1 MTRHKISRATR
12 LRWWVLNLIHAIPSS
27 LLVALNICPY
37 CLRHSITVG
46 RRPTRTAYH
55 DESMNW
61 ETSCI
66 DCFEQH
72 DAEWEARWQEYYAGC
87 L

>member
-1 MTRHKISRATR
+1 MRQRFRTAK
-12 LRWWVLNLIHAIPSS
+12 LRWWVLDLIHSIPSQ
-27 LLVALNICPY
+27 LLISLNICPY
-37 CLRHSITVG
+37 CLSHSITVG
-46 RRPTRTAYH
+46 KRPTRTAYV
-55 DESMNW
+55 EERNW

-66 DCFEQH
+66 DCYEAH

>member
-1 MTRHKISRATR
+1 MASRAMR
-12 LRWWVLNLIHAIPSS
+12 LRWWVSDRVRSIPLPV
-27 LLVALNICPY
+27 LLWLNICPC

-46 RRPTRTAYH
+46 RRSTRTAYY

-66 DCFEQH
+66 DCYEEH
-72 DAEWEARWQEYYAGC
+72 DDYWLERWQEYYAGC